1 VLMGLVVMKC
11 RNGMQELGLTTI
23 VNGFGIS
30 LGDGIIGL
38 QALYAARSLGAIA
51 GDVVL
56 ARIEPPAK
64 PLVPQLYA
72 LATDLAEVLPMAAA
86 PSAGRLID
94 IQDFAFDP
102 FFARLPMIDFFL
114 TRLGLWPQNVPAAL
128 KRNAWLA
135 PRAAPLPALPLAPG
149 YVLVCPKASI
159 PLRDMP
165 PEVHE
170 ALLER
175 LAARTGSPI
184 LTQGPAVAGAGAA
197 PACATLKDL
206 CALVAGA
213 RCVISTDTAMV
224 HLADAFSVPCLA
236 VMTTHRP
243 EMRVRDYPLCQP
255 VYLPTAGLP
264 ENIEF
269 VRGEADLAGG
279 RAAGVPDGPGLAWLD
294 RALDQFAGSGSF

>member
-1 VLMGLVVMKC
+1 MGLVVMKC
-11 RNGMQELGLTTI
+11 RKGKRELGLTTI

-38 QALYAARSLGAIA
+38 QALYAARTLGAIE
-51 GDVVL
+51 GEVVL

-72 LATDLAEVLPMAAA
+72 LASDLAEVVPMAAA
-86 PSAGRLID
+86 RRIGRLID

-114 TRLGLWPQNVPAAL
+114 TRLGLWPQTVPMAL

-135 PRAAPLPALPLAPG
+135 PRAAPLPAAPAAPG
-149 YVLVCPKASI
+149 YVLVCPNASI
-159 PLRDMP
+159 ALRDMP
-165 PEVHE
+165 HAVHE
-170 ALLER
+170 ALLAR
-175 LAARTGSPI
+175 LGARTRHPI
-184 LTQGPAVAGAGAA
+184 FTQGPALAGAVAA
-197 PACATLKDL
+197 PLCATLKDL

-236 VMTTHRP
+236 ILTTHRP
-243 EMRVRDYPLCQP
+243 EMRVRDYPLCQA
-255 VYLPTAGLP
+255 VHLPAAGLP

-269 VRGEADLAGG
+269 LRGEADLAAA
-279 RAAGVPDGPGLAWLD
+279 RAAWFPDGPDLAWLD
-294 RALDQFAGSGSF
+294 RALDRFEASGSF